1 MKKLYPLLSVLFLV
15 YWGCS
20 KPEKDKSS
28 FGIEIKDGLWYD
40 KTTNELY
47 TGLFTHSFAIGN
59 VKGSFKNGLKD
70 GSWVRYY
77 RDEKIKEEGS
87 YINGLKHSKW
97 TMWYRNGNLKR
108 SMEYNYGLP
117 SGEWYE
123 MNENGKRQ
131 VGYCSFENGSG
142 YWKRLYENGQE
153 KEVGYFFDGRKNGEW
168 DWFYED
174 GKIKMKGNY
183 SNGKRVG
190 EWKFFSNDESLR
202 LKFSSTQIDSMVSN
216 NLNKYLSTE
225 NRDNVSYIRL
235 TRWEY
240 HFRDIGDV
248 EVDRFY
254 GSGGT
259 KF

>member
-1 MKKLYPLLSVLFLV
+1 
-15 YWGCS
+15 
-20 KPEKDKSS
+20 
-28 FGIEIKDGLWYD
+28 
-40 KTTNELY
+40 
-47 TGLFTHSFAIGN
+47 
-59 VKGSFKNGLKD
+59 
-70 GSWVRYY
+70 
-77 RDEKIKEEGS
+77 
-87 YINGLKHSKW
+87 
-97 TMWYRNGNLKR
+97 
-108 SMEYNYGLP
+108 
-117 SGEWYE
+117 
-123 MNENGKRQ
+123 
-131 VGYCSFENGSG
+131 
-142 YWKRLYENGQE
+142 
-153 KEVGYFFDGRKNGEW
+153 
-168 DWFYED
+168 
-174 GKIKMKGNY
+174 MKGNY